1 MPTVAHQRNRN
12 ALSFKGILLIT
23 SSFSVMAGATV
34 APALPAMQR
43 FFVDVDHADLLV
55 RLVLTLPALF
65 ITLVSPLVGYLTDR
79 FTRKPVLIGSVIVY
93 GLAGASGF
101 VLDSLYLIL
110 VGRAVLGLATGGLMT
125 SVTTLITDYYD
136 GADRANFLGIQSGFM
151 GFAGTVFLTLGG
163 LLADVNWRAAFLIYL
178 TALLAVPF
186 LIAILYEPIRSKTKQ
201 INTSLPVEA
210 FPISIVAFGY
220 FNIGFIQMVFYS
232 VPIHLPFYLEDIVN
246 ASASASGIAIAILST
261 TFALT
266 SGVFGWFLARFG
278 HVSLLVGG
286 LLIAAASYAL
296 LGVATGWWLIIIAM
310 LGAGVGIGL
319 VTPNMT
325 ILVANAAPPALRGRA
340 LGGSTTSLF
349 LGRFIVPFVT
359 QPMLSATS
367 FGGMYIIIAAMT
379 AVVAA
384 AVLIRRPRE
393 GYAHL

>member
-1 MPTVAHQRNRN
+1 MPIVAHQRNRN

-65 ITLVSPLVGYLTDR
+65 ITLVSPLVGYLIDR

-186 LIAILYEPIRSKTKQ
+186 LITILYEPIRSKRERL
-201 INTSLPVEA
+201 NTSMQVEA
-210 FPISIVAFGY
+210 FPVSIVAFGY

-232 VPIHLPFYLEDIVN
+232 VPIHLPFYLEDIFN

-266 SGVFGWFLARFG
+266 SGAFGWFLARFG
-278 HVSLLVGG
+278 HVPLLVGG
-286 LLIAAASYAL
+286 LLITAASYAL
-296 LGVATGWWLIIIAM
+296 LGVATGWWLIIFAM
-310 LGAGVGIGL
+310 LGAGIGIGL

-325 ILVANAAPPALRGRA
+325 ILVANASPPALRGRA

-379 AVVAA
+379 AVLALTVF
-384 AVLIRRPRE
+384 VRQPRQRRTE
-393 GYAHL
+393 